1 MASVTVSG
9 IDSEKNFPEKLQITP
24 LSPRQQVEAMKQEI
38 RDQIAILRGKLNS
51 LECDLI
57 AEVDRLGALQVWY
70 FKTLVEIVIV
80 LIRC

>member
-1 MASVTVSG
+1 MASVAISDLVVVE
-9 IDSEKNFPEKLQITP
+9 EKFPDKLKIIP

-38 RDQIAILRGKLNS
+38 RNKIALLRDKLNS

-70 FKTLVEIVIV
+70 LKF
-80 LIRC
+80 